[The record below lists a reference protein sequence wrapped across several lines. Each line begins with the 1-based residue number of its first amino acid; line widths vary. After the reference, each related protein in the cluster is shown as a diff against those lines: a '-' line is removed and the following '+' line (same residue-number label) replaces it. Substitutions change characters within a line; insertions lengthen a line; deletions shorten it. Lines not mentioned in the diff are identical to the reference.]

1 MGDKKGA
8 LSPLKIM
15 TIILRPLHEMVLR
28 LKMAKISPIV
38 VGKLGNS

>member
-1 MGDKKGA
+1 MA
-8 LSPLKIM
+8 
-15 TIILRPLHEMVLR
+15 LR